1 MYKLKGDMK
10 MDMKLFGLGASFV
23 VGALL
28 VLMNILYGTPTMFG
42 VGIPFLY
49 LGIWYLYDG
58 IKYYR

>member
-1 MYKLKGDMK
+1 